1 MREFKKMAINIGFI
15 LKHCFPAKTPTRGS
29 GYSMIQRQNH
39 RSEFTMKDVLYQL
52 ASSYKLMNPIRGVIP
67 VSPTRT
73 IGVSGIQ
80 HDIINQNLEK
90 EQSTWYKEATKY
102 VKERIK
108 PDSRYKLRK
117 YIDDP
122 TLNKIRYDRSLFH
135 VPHSVGSYVDAKTG
149 KRTCNGK
156 NAKQNETVSKIRRCG
171 PRCIVCVAIAD
182 PDDKDAKISQ
192 TTTICSTCLVPLCNK
207 KIGNRKT
214 TCFER
219 FHQVSDLSQLVREK
233 KSSSRNNSS
242 SGKKRKHAN
251 NNNN

>member
-1 MREFKKMAINIGFI
+1 MAINVGFI
-15 LKHCFPAKTPTRGS
+15 LKHCFPAKSPTRGS
-29 GYSMIQRQNH
+29 GYSAIQCQNH
-39 RSEFTMKDVLYQL
+39 RSEVTMKDVLYQL

-73 IGVSGIQ
+73 IGVSEMQQDVI
-80 HDIINQNLEK
+80 DQNLEK
-90 EQSTWYKEATKY
+90 ERSTWYKEATKY

-108 PDSRYKLRK
+108 PESRYKLSK
-117 YIDDP
+117 YIEDP

-149 KRTCNGK
+149 KTTCNEK

-182 PDDKDAKISQ
+182 PDDNEAKISQ
-192 TTTICSTCLVPLCNK
+192 TTTICSTCFVPLCKK
-207 KIGNRKT
+207 KIGSRKT

-219 FHQVSDLSQLVREK
+219 LHEVSDLSKLVQEK
-233 KSSSRNNSS
+233 KSPLRNDSCG
-242 SGKKRKHAN
+242 GKKRKHFN
-251 NNNN
+251 NNKK